1 MDSLIQIMHRKGGN
15 FLPQHASD
23 YIKTL
28 IAKRKLV
35 DKNFS
40 VQVMCDDLNLPKSTI
55 DKFLTKQ
62 TSDTG
67 WSNVSAMVVYL
78 DGSLDELAGIQR
90 KALSESYQQIM
101 AEATKP
107 VPSPPV
113 SSATD
118 PTVSLIMDFHR
129 QEVQRLAD
137 QHATQLDRFRRLVDQ
152 GREALIAQ
160 HTTESAHMQAM
171 SERALLEMERH
182 RKSFE
187 EGRDAWRKFAIVLMV
202 VLVVGVAYV
211 TWEFSNLYGG
221 VTGYLLRQAGLISAA
236 GGAI

>member
-1 MDSLIQIMHRKGGN
+1 MHRKGGN

-90 KALSESYQQIM
+90 KALTESYQQIV
-101 AEATKP
+101 ADAPKPAP
-107 VPSPPV
+107 VPA
-113 SSATD
+113 SSDNPA
-118 PTVSLIMDFHR
+118 VSLLAEFHK
-129 QEVQRLAD
+129 QEIQRITE
-137 QHATQLDRFRRLVDQ
+137 QQTTQLDRFRRLVDQ

-202 VLVVGVAYV
+202 ALVVGVVYV
-211 TWEFSNLYGG
+211 IWEFSNLYGG

-236 GGAI
+236 GGVI

>member
-1 MDSLIQIMHRKGGN
+1 M
-15 FLPQHASD
+15 PQHASD

-90 KALSESYQQIM
+90 KALNESYQQIV
-101 AEATKP
+101 ADAPKPAP
-107 VPSPPV
+107 VPA
-113 SSATD
+113 SSDNPA
-118 PTVSLIMDFHR
+118 VSLLAEFHR
-129 QEVQRLAD
+129 QEVQRITD
-137 QHATQLDRFRRLVDQ
+137 QHTTQLDRFRRLVDQ
-152 GREALIAQ
+152 SREALIAQ
-160 HTTESAHMQAM
+160 HTTAFAHMQAM
-171 SERALLEMERH
+171 SDRALLEMERH

-187 EGRDAWRKFAIVLMV
+187 DGRDAWRKVAIVLMV
-202 VLVVGVAYV
+202 AIVAGVIYV

-221 VTGYLLRQAGLISAA
+221 VTGYLLRQAGLISPA
-236 GGAI
+236 GGSI

>member
-1 MDSLIQIMHRKGGN
+1 MPL
-15 FLPQHASD
+15 HASD

-28 IAKRKLV
+28 ISKRKLV

-62 TSDTG
+62 TNDTG
-67 WSNVSAMVVYL
+67 WSNVASMVVYL

-90 KALSESYQQIM
+90 KALNESYQQIV
-101 AEATKP
+101 ADSPKP
-107 VPSPPV
+107 LPV
-113 SSATD
+113 SAPASGD

-129 QEVQRLAD
+129 QELQRLAD
-137 QHATQLDRFRRLVDQ
+137 QHASQLDRFRRLVDQ
-152 GREALIAQ
+152 GREALISQ

-187 EGRDAWRKFAIVLMV
+187 DGRDAWRKIAIVLLFFLVAGV
-202 VLVVGVAYV
+202 VYI
-211 TWEFSNLYGG
+211 TWDFSNLYSGI
-221 VTGYLLRQAGLISAA
+221 TGYLLRQAGLISAA